1 MSVITM
7 TNRAARRAV
16 GSNSRTGRNQPAETI
31 QQDDEFQGF
40 WLNIGVQRPDGKF
53 YRLNRGVAVSDLTI
67 RPVYENT
74 DPDRKAELLLMNKIV
89 RAIQGRA
96 NHETM
101 AEGEHIVL
109 PNLQVMLYRKM
120 EGADGVDDTEGD
132 DEIENWLFGNETA
145 PAQAQADNE
154 AEEARLEAEIE
165 RRVAERLASKRK
177 SAAKAAL
184 EDDDL
189 LGTANG

>member
-7 TNRAARRAV
+7 TNRATRRTRGAA
-16 GSNSRTGRNQPAETI
+16 QPQETI

-40 WLNIGVQRPDGKF
+40 WLNIGIQRPDGKF
-53 YRLNRGVAVSDLTI
+53 FRLNRGVAVSDLTI

-74 DPDRKAELLLMNKIV
+74 DPDRKAELVLMNKIV
-89 RAIQGRA
+89 RAIQKRS
-96 NHETM
+96 NCETIG
-101 AEGEHIVL
+101 EGEHTVL

-120 EGADGVDDTEGD
+120 EGVDGVEDNDN
-132 DEIENWLFGNETA
+132 DEELENWLFGQDEA
-145 PAQAQADNE
+145 PAKAQADNE

-165 RRVAERLASKRK
+165 KRVAERLAKANASRK

-184 EDDDL
+184 EDDDV
-189 LGTANG
+189 LGTPNR

>member
-7 TNRAARRAV
+7 TNRAARRAQ
-16 GSNSRTGRNQPAETI
+16 NTGNARGRQQPAETI
-31 QQDDEFQGF
+31 QQDDEFAGF

-53 YRLNRGVAVSDLTI
+53 FRLNRGVAVSDLLV

-74 DPDRKAELLLMNKIV
+74 DPDRKAELVLMNKIV
-89 RAIQGRA
+89 RAIQGRS

-120 EGADGVDDTEGD
+120 EGVDGTTDTES
-132 DEIENWLFGNETA
+132 DEELDNWLFGTNEKA
-145 PAQAQADNE
+145 
-154 AEEARLEAEIE
+154 AEPTEDEVEAEIE
-165 RRVAERLASKRK
+165 RRVAERMAKASASRK

-184 EDDDL
+184 EDDDV
-189 LGTANG
+189 LGATR

>member
-7 TNRAARRAV
+7 TNRATRRAA

-89 RAIQGRA
+89 RAIQSRA

-101 AEGEHIVL
+101 AEGEHITL

-132 DEIENWLFGNETA
+132 EEIENWLFGNEA
-145 PAQAQADNE
+145 EKSQAEPEAD
-154 AEEARLEAEIE
+154 LEAEIE
-165 RRVAERLASKRK
+165 RRVAERIAASKRK

-184 EDDDL
+184 EDDDV
-189 LGTANG
+189 LGTPNR